1 MSITRRCVCPGS
13 FDPVTNGHLDVISRA
28 HALYDEVVVAV
39 GVNLGK
45 NGMFDLGERV
55 DMLREALATLAGVE
69 VVPFEGLL
77 VDFCRARDIPVVL
90 KGLRAAGDFD
100 YELAMAQ
107 MNRRL
112 SGLETV
118 FVPTH
123 PGHAY
128 LSSSL
133 VKEVA
138 KLGGDV
144 AGMVP
149 DAVLARLRSRLGADP
164 ADPLR

>member
-13 FDPVTNGHLDVISRA
+13 FDPVTNGHLDVFTRA
-28 HALYDEVVVAV
+28 AALYDEVTIAV
-39 GVNLGK
+39 GVNIAK
-45 NGMFDLGERV
+45 NGMFDSSERV
-55 DMLREALATLAGVE
+55 DMLREVTAGLPGVQ

-77 VDFCRARDIPVVL
+77 VDFCRARGIPVVL

-118 FVPTH
+118 FVPTDPEH
-123 PGHAY
+123 SY

-149 DAVLARLRSRLGADP
+149 DPVLARLRSRLGSDATGSD
-164 ADPLR
+164 R